1 MAGIEQG
8 SINLNGS
15 TVISVNINP
24 YTVVGNGQT
33 IVTTAGTRV
42 PLASSTAVK
51 SMTIRA
57 LASNTGLI
65 YVGNTSVSSANGF
78 QLSKSETVSLDLDNL
93 SKVNIDSSVNGEGVT
108 YIYLS

>member
-8 SINLNGS
+8 SINLTS
-15 TVISVNINP
+15 ATVISVNLNP
-24 YTVVGNGQT
+24 YTIVGNGKT
-33 IVTTAGTRV
+33 TVTTAGTRV

-51 SMTIRA
+51 SFTIRA
-57 LASNTGLI
+57 LATNTGLI